1 MVLPWDEVLRVVLVE
16 LPRVSSILVSD
27 PILPEAMEVAELLEL
42 DASKTTP
49 DEIAAIKSQLDLIL
63 EMNSTCE
70 GANQVKAQYDE
81 LLKAKL
87 LEIERAVV
95 PLLLNLKK
103 NKAKDYIYWP
113 GKQREAQCDLQIQ
126 KVLGMTRSGL

>member
-1 MVLPWDEVLRVVLVE
+1 MADFNQDIPEEYLSDDFDFGFTAADEGDLN
-16 LPRVSSILVSD
+16 
-27 PILPEAMEVAELLEL
+27 ELLEL

-95 PLLLNLKK
+95 PLLPNLKK